1 MRKTTYTS
9 SKKIDVDSVAKL
21 KESLLAAKEKAKTT
35 KPSFKVVKD
44 LQGKLIVTAR
54 TKPLTSSVQSELI
67 LLLAEVAVMRY
78 YPSLKKAK
86 SPEKV
91 AMKYEKIHE
100 ISIRIEMNL
109 MLYV

>member
-1 MRKTTYTS
+1 MRKATSTS

-44 LQGKLIVTAR
+44 LQDKLFVAAR
-54 TKPLTSSVQSELI
+54 TKTLTSSVQSELI

-78 YPSLKKAK
+78 YPLFKKAK
-86 SPEKV
+86 SPEEV
-91 AMKYEKIHE
+91 VMKYEKIHE
-100 ISIRIEMNL
+100 ISMQIEMNL
-109 MLYV
+109 MLHL